1 MTRVLKRPMF
11 RIGGPAN
18 EGITSGL
25 APRQGYEHGG
35 SHTYGERVGEST
47 KERAAILR
55 QAVGQTPD
63 RSLSDFMIDWGLGMA
78 SATPSGSI
86 FATAAE
92 QAKEPFQRY
101 QTSKAARSAF
111 DQKIGLAAAESAMSH
126 EDKMLEIAMKN
137 MGDDERIMMEK
148 RAQLLVDQGVVNTLA
163 EGLRMELY
171 KKREDPGEAR
181 KKGIEEMAMRMALDD
196 DDSGV
201 KYEYFLPIAR
211 QIQQAIEGEFDEEG
225 ENKLEQISGRLDR
238 AQKYIVE
245 DDIGE
250 RQGDDTYGIVKDR
263 PEGDYIHNKV
273 YFNPKDNNFYWY
285 DSNKRQFNLVVLG
298 G

>member
-1 MTRVLKRPMF
+1 MARVLKRPMF
-11 RIGGPAN
+11 RIGGPVN

-25 APRQGYEHGG
+25 GRPGYG
-35 SHTYGERVGEST
+35 YGERVGERAEE
-47 KERAAILR
+47 KAAILR
-55 QAVGQTPD
+55 KYAGQTPD
-63 RSLSDFMIDWGLGMA
+63 TSLSDFMIDWGLGMA

-86 FATAAE
+86 FATAAQE
-92 QAKEPFQRY
+92 AKEPFQRY
-101 QTSKAARSAF
+101 QTSKAARGAF

-137 MGDDERIMMEK
+137 MSDDERIMMEK
-148 RAQLLVDQGVVNTLA
+148 RAQLLVDQGVVNNLS

-201 KYEYFLPIAR
+201 KYEYFLPIAKT
-211 QIQQAIEGEFDEEG
+211 IQQAIEGEFDAEG
-225 ENKLEQISGRLDR
+225 ATKEDRISNRLDR

-250 RQGDDTYGIVKDR
+250 RLGDDT
-263 PEGDYIHNKV
+263 
-273 YFNPKDNNFYWY
+273 
-285 DSNKRQFNLVVLG
+285 
-298 G
+298 

>member
-1 MTRVLKRPMF
+1 MTRTLRRPMF
-11 RIGGPAN
+11 RLGGN
-18 EGITSGL
+18 TDQGIMSGV
-25 APRQGYEHGG
+25 APRQGYG
-35 SHTYGERVGEST
+35 YGERVGESA

-55 QAVGQTPD
+55 KAAGQTPD
-63 RSLSDFMIDWGLGMA
+63 TSLSQFMIDFGLDIA
-78 SATPSGSI
+78 SRPPQGSI
-86 FATAAE
+86 FSTAAAA
-92 QAKEPFQRY
+92 AKEPY
-101 QTSKAARSAF
+101 QGYKASKAARGTF
-111 DQKIGLAAAESAMSH
+111 DQKIGLAAAESAMGH
-126 EDKMLEIAMKN
+126 EDRMLEIALKN
-137 MGDDERIMMEK
+137 LSKDERIMMEK

-181 KKGIEEMAMRMALDD
+181 KKGIEEMAMRMALED
-196 DDSGV
+196 DDSGI

-211 QIQQAIEGEFDEEG
+211 QIQQAIDGVFDEEG

-250 RQGDDTYGIVKDR
+250 RQGDDTYGIIQDR
-263 PEGDYIHNKV
+263 PEGDYKRDKV
-273 YFNPKDNNFYWY
+273 YYNPIDGNFYWY
-285 DSNKRQFNLVVLG
+285 DDHKRQFNLVVLG

>member
-1 MTRVLKRPMF
+1 MAHVLKRPMF
-11 RIGGPAN
+11 RIGGPVN

-25 APRQGYEHGG
+25 APRQGYANGG
-35 SHTYGERVGEST
+35 YGERVGERAEE
-47 KERAAILR
+47 KAAILR
-55 QAVGQTPD
+55 KYAGQTPD
-63 RSLSDFMIDWGLGMA
+63 TSLSQFMVDWGLNMA

-86 FATAAE
+86 FATAAQE
-92 QAKEPFQRY
+92 AKEPFQRY

-137 MGDDERIMMEK
+137 MSDDERIMMEK

-196 DDSGV
+196 DDSGI

-250 RQGDDTYGIVKDR
+250 RQGDDTYGIVEDR

-285 DSNKRQFNLVVLG
+285 DGNKRQFNLVVLG

>member
-1 MTRVLKRPMF
+1 MARVLKRPMF
-11 RIGGPAN
+11 RIGGPVN

-25 APRQGYEHGG
+25 GRPGYG
-35 SHTYGERVGEST
+35 YGERVGERAEE
-47 KERAAILR
+47 KAAILR
-55 QAVGQTPD
+55 KAVGQTPD
-63 RSLSDFMIDWGLGMA
+63 RSLSDFMIDWGLNMA

-86 FATAAE
+86 FATAAQE
-92 QAKEPFQRY
+92 AKEPFQRY
-101 QTSKAARSAF
+101 QTSKAARGAF

-137 MGDDERIMMEK
+137 MSDDERIMMEK
-148 RAQLLVDQGVVNTLA
+148 RAQLLVDQGVVNNLA

-181 KKGIEEMAMRMALDD
+181 KKGIEEMAMRMALED
-196 DDSGV
+196 DDSGI

-211 QIQQAIEGEFDEEG
+211 QIQQAIDGVFDEEG

-250 RQGDDTYGIVKDR
+250 RQGDDTYGIVEDR

-285 DSNKRQFNLVVLG
+285 DSNERQFNLVVLG

>member
-1 MTRVLKRPMF
+1 MF

-250 RQGDDTYGIVKDR
+250 RQGDDTYGIVEDR

-285 DSNKRQFNLVVLG
+285 NSNTKQFNLVVLG